1 MAADRLEGAKLS
13 AQKVK
18 KELKLA
24 NRAGN
29 SVFLARSRGFTVF
42 LAPIARKSRNLLH
55 RDKSSLI
62 ADLPTSI
69 IRLTDLRAL
78 GA

>member
-1 MAADRLEGAKLS
+1 MKEEVKLTNKQKLLEEKMAADRLEGAKLS

-29 SVFLARSRGFTVF
+29 CFFGSEPRIYSFFW
-42 LAPIARKSRNLLH
+42 
-55 RDKSSLI
+55 
-62 ADLPTSI
+62 LP
-69 IRLTDLRAL
+69 
-78 GA
+78 

>member
-1 MAADRLEGAKLS
+1 MKEEVKLTNKQKLLEEKMAADRLEGAKLS

-29 SVFLARSRGFTVF
+29 SVFFGSEPRIYSFF
-42 LAPIARKSRNLLH
+42 W
-55 RDKSSLI
+55 
-62 ADLPTSI
+62 LP
-69 IRLTDLRAL
+69 
-78 GA
+78 